1 MPGHI
6 KKSEGPDPDPDP
18 WLVVSP
24 ELKVKLKAK
33 PYDPKKSCWVPEKAT
48 GGYLEGLIDSTD
60 GDKVTVTILTTK
72 DKKVFKKDQV
82 GQVNPP
88 KFDCSDDM
96 SGLTYLNDACVLWN
110 SVVRY
115 KNELIYTY
123 SGLFCI
129 AINPYKRFPIYTQ
142 RAMEIYIGKRRS
154 ECPPHIFGVAEG
166 SYQGMQ
172 NAGKNQSILITGE
185 SGAGK
190 TENTKKVISYFA
202 SIGASGKKKEG
213 EPGLED
219 KIVQTN
225 PVLEAWGNAKTVRND
240 NSSRFGKFIRIWFNQ
255 AGKLS
260 GADMVVYLLEKSRL
274 TFQAELER
282 CYHSFYNL
290 MSDQVV
296 DLKEKCLL
304 SDDIYDYWWVSQGKV
319 TVPSIDDKEDMM
331 FADEAYDILGFTKEE
346 KYNIYK
352 LTSVVMHMGN
362 LTKDFVP
369 VGKEEQAEVKDDT
382 NARKVAELC
391 GIDSEWMCTYFCK
404 PKLKVGTEWVSKGQ
418 SCSGAANSVAGIGR
432 KIYELVFRFIVDKC
446 NTTLIDLSMKKV
458 QYIGCLDIAGFEI
471 FDYNGFEQI
480 CINFCN
486 EKLQQ
491 FFNQHMF
498 VLEQEEYVR
507 EGIEWA
513 NVDFGMDLQKCIT
526 MFEKPMGL
534 LAILEE
540 ESLFPKATDA
550 TFAAKL
556 HENLLGKC
564 ENFQK
569 ANPKPDPNA
578 HFAVVHY
585 AATVSYNLTGWLDKN
600 KDPLNDTVVELMKN
614 GSNNLLIECFHDH
627 PGQPLEAKKDQG
639 GGGRKKGGGKTV
651 SSFYK
656 GQLDDLMKTLY
667 ATDPSFIR
675 CVVPN
680 THKQPGGVEP
690 GLVMHQY
697 QCNGVLAGI
706 AICRKGFPN
715 KMLYPEFKARY
726 NILAAGAVAKAKN
739 DKAAAKAV
747 LDTIKLEAEK
757 YRLGHTKVFFRAGIL
772 GYMEEVRED
781 RIGSVLSWLQGQA
794 RGKASRLVFKKMQDQ
809 KLALY
814 CLQRTIRNWHI
825 GKTWLWWQLWLAIKP
840 NLKCTKFAQY
850 KAEYEEKIAIAEANI
865 DKAVAECNKVTA
877 EHDRLLNE
885 KNDLVLAL
893 QSGGSAV
900 QDIID
905 KTNRIEAMKNDVQ
918 KQLDDTNMRIKGEEE
933 QKAVINQQAAKVK
946 SEADK
951 LRGETKTLESQME
964 ACEEDKMTK
973 DSQIRTLKEEI
984 AHQEELIAKLQKEKR
999 SIGDS
1004 RQKTEEDIQAMED
1017 RCNHLNKVKG
1027 KLEQSL
1033 DECEDSLEREKKSKS
1048 DVEKIKRKVE
1058 GDLKLTQE
1066 AVADLERIRS
1076 ELSQTVQRKEKE
1088 ISSMSAK
1095 IEDEQTL
1102 GGKYS
1107 RQIKELQGRLEEL
1120 DEELAVER
1128 QNRAKAE
1135 KNRSLLSRDIED
1147 LGQKLE
1153 DAGNN
1158 TATQIELNKKRE
1170 NELSKLK
1177 AELEESNIAHEGTL
1191 AALRQKHNN
1200 NMSELGEQID
1210 SLNKMKGKA
1219 EKDKAGMERDL
1230 QEARAGLD
1238 EAMRERAN
1246 HERNGKLTQGL
1257 IVESNQKLDEMARAL
1272 NEADSSRKK
1281 LQVENQDLTRQIEE
1295 TENAIAALNK
1305 NKISLTTQLE
1315 DTKRMGDSEARDR
1328 ASLLSRFKNLNTE
1341 LENLK
1346 ERIDEENEK
1355 KSDGLK
1361 GLSKAHAEVQLWRSK
1376 YETEGLGRVDELEGV
1391 KQKITARLAE
1401 AEETIDSLNQK
1412 VASTEKTKHRL
1423 ETELEDLQLEY
1434 ERVHAAAIITEK
1446 RGKNFDKVVGEWK
1459 AKVDD
1464 LSAEI
1469 DASQKECR
1477 NYNSELFRLKAA
1489 WDETVEQLDVVKR
1502 ENKNLA
1508 DEIKDLL
1515 DQLGDGGRSIH
1526 ELDKQRRRLEVEK
1539 EELQA
1544 ALEEAEAALEQEEN
1558 KVLRSQLELG
1568 QVRQE
1573 IDRKI
1578 QEKEEEFNNTR
1589 KNHQRAMDSMQ
1600 ASLEAETRAKAEALR
1615 IKKKLES
1622 DINELEIALDH
1633 ANKANSEAQKS
1644 IKRYQGQLRDVESQF
1659 EEESRQRME
1668 IAEKAG
1674 LADRKANALQGEMEE
1689 SRALLDSA
1697 DRSKK
1702 QCDMEL
1708 ADARSAV
1715 NDMTSINSKALAEKR
1730 HLESACHTMHA
1741 EIDDMLH
1748 QAKNSEEKAKK
1759 AMVDA
1764 ARLADELRAEQ
1775 DHASGQ
1781 EKAKRALDTQISELD
1796 NRLAEANDNAMKG
1809 GRNAMAKLES
1819 RIREME
1825 IELGGVQSRTS
1836 EAAKAYQK
1844 AERRIK
1850 ELQFQQEEDHK
1861 NQDQMTDLA
1870 HKLQQKIKT
1879 YKKQI
1884 EEAEEIAALNLA
1896 KFRKAQQELEET
1908 EDRTK
1913 MAEAQ
1918 LSLSRQA
1925 RGGSTFM

>member
-6 KKSEGPDPDPDP
+6 KKSDGPDPDPSP
-18 WLVVSP
+18 WLEVSA
-24 ELKVKLKAK
+24 ELKNKLKAK
-33 PYDPKKSCWVPEKAT
+33 PYDPKKSCWVPNKAT
-48 GGYLEGLIDSTD
+48 HGYDEGLIDSTE
-60 GDKVTVTILTTK
+60 GDKVTVMILESK
-72 DKKVFKKDQV
+72 EKKVFKKDQV

-142 RAMEIYIGKRRS
+142 RTMEIYIGKRRS

-166 SYQGMQ
+166 SYQGM
-172 NAGKNQSILITGE
+172 NNGGKNQSILITGE

-202 SIGASGKKKEG
+202 SIGASSKRKEG

-260 GADMVVYLLEKSRL
+260 GADMVTYLLEKSRL

-282 CYHSFYNL
+282 CYHAFYNI
-290 MSDQVV
+290 MSDAVA
-296 DLKEKCLL
+296 DCKAKCLL
-304 SDDIYDYWWVSQGKV
+304 TDNIYDYWWVSQGKV
-319 TVPSIDDKEDMM
+319 TVESIDDKEDMQ
-331 FADEAYDILGFTKEE
+331 FADEAYDILGFSQEE
-346 KYNIYK
+346 KYNVYK
-352 LTSVVMHMGN
+352 LTAVVMHMGN

-369 VGKEEQAEVKDDT
+369 VGKDEQAEVKDET
-382 NARKVAELC
+382 NALKVANLC
-391 GIDSEWMCTYFCK
+391 GIDAEWMITYFCK

-418 SCSGAANSVAGIGR
+418 SCSGAASSVSGIGR

-446 NTTLIDLSMKKV
+446 NETIIDPTMKKV
-458 QYIGCLDIAGFEI
+458 HYIGCLDIAGFEI

-507 EGIEWA
+507 EGIDWA
-513 NVDFGMDLQKCIT
+513 NVDFGMDLQKCID

-540 ESLFPKATDA
+540 ESLFPKATDQ

-578 HFAVVHY
+578 HFAVIHY
-585 AATVSYNLTGWLDKN
+585 AATVSYNLTGWLEKN

-614 GSNNLLIECFHDH
+614 GSNALLVKCFEDH
-627 PGQPLEAKKDQG
+627 PGQPTEVKKDGG

-667 ATDPSFIR
+667 ATEPSFIR

-680 THKQPGGVEP
+680 THKIPGGVEP

-715 KMLYPEFKARY
+715 KMVYPEFKVRY
-726 NILAAGAVAKAKN
+726 NILAAQAVAKAKN
-739 DKAAAKAV
+739 DKNAARAV
-747 LDTIKLEAEK
+747 LDAISLEAEK

-781 RIGSVLSWLQGQA
+781 RIGSVLSWLQAQA

-814 CLQRTIRNWHI
+814 CCQRTIRNYYI

-840 NLKCTKFAQY
+840 NLKCSKFAQY
-850 KAEYEEKIAIAEANI
+850 KAEYEGKIAEAEANI
-865 DKAVAECNKVTA
+865 DRAVADCKKVKV
-877 EHDRLLNE
+877 EHDRLTNE
-885 KNDLVLAL
+885 KNELVLAL

-905 KTNRIEAMKNDVQ
+905 KTNRIEGMKNDLQ
-918 KQLDDTNMRIKGEEE
+918 KQLDDTNARIRGEEDAKASLE
-933 QKAVINQQAAKVK
+933 KQQQKVLQ
-946 SEADK
+946 EADR
-951 LRGETKTLESQME
+951 LRGEIKILESQLE
-964 ACEEDKMTK
+964 ACEEDKATK
-973 DSQIRTLKEEI
+973 DSQIRTLREEI
-984 AHQEELIAKLQKEKR
+984 THQEELVAKLQKEKR
-999 SIGDS
+999 GVAEA
-1004 RQKTEEDIQAMED
+1004 RQKTDEDTQAMED
-1017 RCNHLNKVKG
+1017 KCNHLNKVKA
-1027 KLEQSL
+1027 KLEQAL
-1033 DECEDSLEREKKSKS
+1033 DECEDTLEREKKAKA
-1048 DVEKIKRKVE
+1048 DVEKMKRKVE

-1066 AVADLERIRS
+1066 TVSDLERIKS
-1076 ELSQTVQRKEKE
+1076 ELNQTIQRKEKE
-1088 ISSMSAK
+1088 LCSMSAK
-1095 IEDEQTL
+1095 IDDEQTL
-1102 GGKYS
+1102 ASKYS
-1107 RQIKELQGRLEEL
+1107 KQIKELQTRLEEL
-1120 DEELAVER
+1120 DEELAIER

-1135 KNRSLLSRDIED
+1135 KNRAALSRDIED
-1147 LGQKLE
+1147 LASKLE

-1158 TATQIELNKKRE
+1158 TVTQIELNKKRE
-1170 NELSKLK
+1170 AELAKLK
-1177 AELEESNIAHEGTL
+1177 AELDESNIAHEGTL

-1210 SLNKMKGKA
+1210 GLAKMKAKA
-1219 EKDKAGMERDL
+1219 EKDKSNNERDL
-1230 QEARAGLD
+1230 QETRAGLE
-1238 EAMRERAN
+1238 EAMRDRAN

-1257 IVESNQKLDEMARAL
+1257 IVEANQKLDELARAL
-1272 NEADSSRKK
+1272 NEADSSKKK
-1281 LQVENQDLTRQIEE
+1281 LQVENLDLQRQIEE
-1295 TENAIAALNK
+1295 TENAIAALGK
-1305 NKISLTTQLE
+1305 AKISLTTQLE
-1315 DTKRMGDSEARDR
+1315 DTKRLGDAEARDR
-1328 ASLLSRFKNLNTE
+1328 ASLLSKFKNMNTE
-1341 LENLK
+1341 LENLR
-1346 ERIDEENEK
+1346 ERIEEESEK
-1355 KSDGLK
+1355 KSDALK
-1361 GLSKAHAEVQLWRSK
+1361 ALSKAQAEIQLWKSK
-1376 YETEGLGRVDELEGV
+1376 FETEGLGRIDELESS
-1391 KQKITARLAE
+1391 KQKLAGRLTE
-1401 AEETIDSLNQK
+1401 AEETIETLNQK
-1412 VASTEKTKHRL
+1412 IVSTEKSKQRL
-1423 ETELEDLQLEY
+1423 EAELEDLQLEY
-1434 ERVHAAAIITEK
+1434 ERVHAAAVITEK
-1446 RGKNFDKVVGEWK
+1446 RGKNFDKVIGEWK
-1459 AKVDD
+1459 SKVDD
-1464 LSAEI
+1464 LAAEI

-1489 WDETVEQLDVVKR
+1489 WDETIEQLDVVKR

-1515 DQLGDGGRSIH
+1515 EQLGDGGRSIH

-1539 EELQA
+1539 EELQS

-1558 KVLRSQLELG
+1558 KVLRAQLELG

-1589 KNHQRAMDSMQ
+1589 KNHQRAMDSLA
-1600 ASLEAETRAKAEALR
+1600 ASLEAESRAKSEGLR

-1633 ANKANSEAQKS
+1633 SNKANSEAHKS
-1644 IKRYQGQLRDVESQF
+1644 IKRYQGQLRDVEQLL
-1659 EEESRQRME
+1659 EDESRQRAE
-1668 IAEKAG
+1668 ISEKAG
-1674 LADRKANALQGEMEE
+1674 LAERKANALQGELEE
-1689 SRALLDSA
+1689 SRALLDTA

-1702 QCDMEL
+1702 QADLEL
-1708 ADARSAV
+1708 AEARSAV
-1715 NDMTSINSKALAEKR
+1715 NDMTTINSKANGEKR
-1730 HLESACHTMHA
+1730 QLESAIHTMHA
-1741 EIDDMLH
+1741 EIDEMLR
-1748 QAKNSEEKAKK
+1748 QAKGSEEKAKK
-1759 AMVDA
+1759 AMIDA

-1775 DHASGQ
+1775 DHSAQQ
-1781 EKAKRALDTQISELD
+1781 EKSKRTFESQIVELEH
-1796 NRLAEANDNAMKG
+1796 RLAEANEIAAKG
-1809 GRNAMAKLES
+1809 GRTAMAKLES
-1819 RIREME
+1819 RIRELE
-1825 IELGGVQSRTS
+1825 IELGSVQSRTS
-1836 EAAKAYQK
+1836 ETYKAFQK

-1861 NQDQMTDLA
+1861 NQDRMSDLA
-1870 HKLQQKIKT
+1870 TKLQQKIKT

-1896 KFRKAQQELEET
+1896 KFRKAQQEMEE
-1908 EDRTK
+1908 
-1913 MAEAQ
+1913 AEERSKIAASQ
-1918 LSLSRQA
+1918 LSF
-1925 RGGSTFM
+1925 TH